1 MSTPMTYA
9 VNTIPST
16 RRAPAQSK
24 SWIQRAFDRLL
35 SARHA
40 QAERYLV
47 DYLSAL
53 SDERLR
59 ELGYG
64 DEEIR
69 QIRVERRLPESV
81 N

>member
-1 MSTPMTYA
+1 MSTPMTCA

-16 RRAPAQSK
+16 RRASAQSK
-24 SWIQRAFDRLL
+24 SWIQRAFDRLF
-35 SARHA
+35 AGRQA

-53 SDERLR
+53 SNERLA
-59 ELGYG
+59 ELGYSE
-64 DEEIR
+64 EEIR
-69 QIRVERRLPESV
+69 QIRVERRLPQSA